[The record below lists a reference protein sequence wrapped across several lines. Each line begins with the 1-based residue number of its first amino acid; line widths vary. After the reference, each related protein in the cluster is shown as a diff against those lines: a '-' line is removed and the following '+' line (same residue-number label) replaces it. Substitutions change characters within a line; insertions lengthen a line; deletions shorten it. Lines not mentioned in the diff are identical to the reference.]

1 MLHEWTINLINLPIQ
16 YALLMAS
23 FYYLVNERP
32 SWKRVLLS
40 SLVIF
45 LPSVFLY
52 QMIFWSGILYLL
64 VGMTIFFLWG
74 NPKTKYLFYWGIV
87 IIVAII
93 SDHLATI
100 IIFNL
105 SFKGELFQF
114 FLRTVLFICIHIF
127 IIYLLFLLIKKIYF
141 KLPKK
146 EIWLINVVILCTIC
160 VFYFNIF
167 RVFKYSKIELLR
179 LNTILLTAYF
189 ILLIVLI
196 GIIISI
202 YLKKYEL
209 MVKEKEL
216 SNFSVYIQ
224 SLEQVNKDMQKFRH
238 DYLNILLS
246 LKGYIADKDWAG
258 LETYFEQGIL
268 KFEQKT
274 LESNKI
280 LAHLN
285 NIRNL
290 ALKGLIFNKVSSA
303 IEQNLK
309 VSLEVPNPLKLEDD
323 LIDLTR
329 ILGILLDNAIENC
342 IEDRQEFIQ
351 LAVIEQRDSTLFVIR
366 NKMDEK
372 VIDINKLFREG
383 YTTKE
388 QGHGLGLSTV
398 KKIVDSSSDMLLNI
412 SVENNWFNV
421 ELLILRQQNTSTS
434 KGRR

>member
-1 MLHEWTINLINLPIQ
+1 
-16 YALLMAS
+16 
-23 FYYLVNERP
+23 
-32 SWKRVLLS
+32 
-40 SLVIF
+40 
-45 LPSVFLY
+45 
-52 QMIFWSGILYLL
+52 MIFWSGILYLL

-209 MVKEKEL
+209 MVKGKEL